1 VDVVESEADDGAAA
15 LGFLSNELIAKLV
28 ILQQLVAQGRDA
40 GSTVSSEVFTRN
52 TDGINIPHDG
62 GQTCPQLQS
71 LEVRDVLLEVLVDL
85 LFVLLESRELG
96 DVVLGHYTIHL
107 GLAELDNAL
116 AQVAQIFEEVV
127 VVGIDELPID
137 GRSVDVKQE
146 K

>member
-52 TDGINIPHDG
+52 TDGLNIPHDG